1 MKCKHDKIYLVSL
14 VASIQKVLQNIRSL
28 LDLDY
33 LEGFWESVVSVF
45 VGVEKDLDT
54 VCVYTL
60 ELPL

>member
-1 MKCKHDKIYLVSL
+1 MKCKHDKIYLESL